1 MATSRGSGMGIA
13 LSGVIIALKIHS
25 PQELWS
31 LDRAAAWIPSSV
43 MSKNTRTRKQGKGE
57 SHTHPLSRAAF
68 EI

>member
-1 MATSRGSGMGIA
+1 MVTSRGSGMDIA

-31 LDRAAAWIPSSV
+31 LDRAAAK
-43 MSKNTRTRKQGKGE
+43 MDTRTRKQGKGE
-57 SHTHPLSRAAF
+57 SQTHPLSRAAF